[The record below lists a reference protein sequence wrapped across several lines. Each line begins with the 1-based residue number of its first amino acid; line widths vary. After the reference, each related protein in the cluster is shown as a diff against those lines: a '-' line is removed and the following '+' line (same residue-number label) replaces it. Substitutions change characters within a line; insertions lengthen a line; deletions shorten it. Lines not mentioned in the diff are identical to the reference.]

1 VKAGWKIR
9 QLGDVCKVQPPKSE
23 ARQLLKPNEMVSFV
37 PMEALGIQRKEVG
50 ATIDRALS
58 EVQGSYTYFANGDV
72 LLAKIT
78 PCFENGKL
86 GIASG
91 LTNGVGFG
99 SSEYIVMRPSACLT
113 ADFLYYF
120 LLQDS
125 FREAGAKNMTG
136 TAGQKRVT
144 KTYVESSGIPTP
156 PLKEQERIVAIL
168 DEAFEGIATAKA
180 NAQKSLEASGDL
192 FNRRFMSLV
201 SKRGP
206 RWLDLALGEIC
217 EIERGSSPRP
227 IKNFFTIKDD
237 GVNWIKIG
245 DATDGEK
252 YIYSTKQKITPEGAK
267 QSRFVKEGDFLL
279 TNSMSFGKSYVM
291 KTTGYIHDGWF
302 VLRLR
307 KSINQDYLYYLL
319 SSKFVRSQ
327 FNALASGAI
336 VLNINSD
343 LVKRAMLPIPP
354 FDEQQR
360 IVEQMNVMLSE
371 TDRLKAVYQTKL
383 NALASLK
390 QSLLHQA
397 FTGKL

>member
-1 VKAGWKIR
+1 VNAAWQTKS
-9 QLGDVCKVQPPKSE
+9 LGDLCSIDKQQGVYEWLPYVGMEDIESETGRFLGSTKPRSVKSSTFRFTERHILYGRLRPYLNKV
-23 ARQLLKPNEMVSFV
+23 LLPDFEGHCSTEIFPLLPNDNTSKAFLRYWLI
-37 PMEALGIQRKEVG
+37 MEANVVKINETCTGARMPRANVDELLG
-50 ATIDRALS
+50 
-58 EVQGSYTYFANGDV
+58 
-72 LLAKIT
+72 
-78 PCFENGKL
+78 FE
-86 GIASG
+86 
-91 LTNGVGFG
+91 
-99 SSEYIVMRPSACLT
+99 
-113 ADFLYYF
+113 
-120 LLQDS
+120 LQ
-125 FREAGAKNMTG
+125 
-136 TAGQKRVT
+136 
-144 KTYVESSGIPTP
+144 IPG
-156 PLKEQERIVAIL
+156 LKEQERIVAIL
-168 DEAFEGIATAKA
+168 DEAFEAIATAKA
-180 NAQKSLEASGDL
+180 NAQRSLEDSRDL
-192 FNRRFMSLV
+192 FDRSFMSLV

-206 RWLDLALGEIC
+206 RWADLALGEIC

-227 IKNFFTIKDD
+227 IKNFFTTQDD

-302 VLRLR
+302 VLRLK

-319 SSKFVRSQ
+319 SSRLVRSQ

-343 LVKRAMLPIPP
+343 LVKRAVLPIPP
-354 FDEQQR
+354 LDEQKRLVDQT
-360 IVEQMNVMLSE
+360 NVMLEE
-371 TDRLKAVYQTKL
+371 TDRLKVVYQKKL

-397 FTGKL
+397 FTSKL

>member
-1 VKAGWKIR
+1 
-9 QLGDVCKVQPPKSE
+9 
-23 ARQLLKPNEMVSFV
+23 
-37 PMEALGIQRKEVG
+37 
-50 ATIDRALS
+50 
-58 EVQGSYTYFANGDV
+58 
-72 LLAKIT
+72 
-78 PCFENGKL
+78 
-86 GIASG
+86 
-91 LTNGVGFG
+91 
-99 SSEYIVMRPSACLT
+99 
-113 ADFLYYF
+113 
-120 LLQDS
+120 
-125 FREAGAKNMTG
+125 
-136 TAGQKRVT
+136 
-144 KTYVESSGIPTP
+144 
-156 PLKEQERIVAIL
+156 
-168 DEAFEGIATAKA
+168 
-180 NAQKSLEASGDL
+180 
-192 FNRRFMSLV
+192 
-201 SKRGP
+201 
-206 RWLDLALGEIC
+206 LDLALGEIC